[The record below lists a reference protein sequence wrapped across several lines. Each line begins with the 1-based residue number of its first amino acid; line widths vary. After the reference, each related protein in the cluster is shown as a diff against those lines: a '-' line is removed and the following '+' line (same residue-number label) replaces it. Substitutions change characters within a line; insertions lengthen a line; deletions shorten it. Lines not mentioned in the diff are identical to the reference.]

1 MDNQIIIILK
11 HVLSI
16 LFIKWI
22 TKDGN
27 QCDYVI
33 IVLQT
38 YTV

>member
-1 MDNQIIIILK
+1 MDDQIIIVLK
-11 HVLSI
+11 HVLLI
-16 LFIKWI
+16 LLIKWI

-38 YTV
+38 HSV